1 MWPIF
6 GGWSPMVLISTAKV
20 LIANNHNLFRE
31 GLHHLLQNEKD
42 VEIVGDAMNGA
53 QMISAINDL
62 KPDIVLHD
70 IKIPGMDTVQI
81 LSVIKSKGIKSL
93 VITTHTDD
101 DTIIAALKAG
111 ASGYLSVNTTT
122 RELAKAIR
130 AVHRGEMWVERK
142 MVAKIIEEG
151 VEKELDQKEKIN
163 TKKDQLTPR
172 EQEVLALLTE
182 GYTNKEIANKLFI
195 SEKTVKSHMNNIFKR
210 LNVTGR
216 LQAIVYA
223 IKHGLC

>member
-1 MWPIF
+1 
-6 GGWSPMVLISTAKV
+6 MVSGLAAKV
-20 LIANNHNLFRE
+20 LIANNHNLFRK
-31 GLHHLLQNEKD
+31 GLHLLLENEEN
-42 VEIVGDAMNGA
+42 VEIVGDAVNGI

-70 IKIPGMDTVQI
+70 IKMPGLDTAEI

-93 VITTHTDD
+93 VITTHADD
-101 DTIIAALKAG
+101 NTIIEALKAG
-111 ASGYLSVNTTT
+111 ASGYLSINTTT
-122 RELAKAIR
+122 GELVKAIR
-130 AVHRGEMWVERK
+130 AVHRGEMWIERK
-142 MVAKIIEEG
+142 MISKIIEKG
-151 VEKELDQKEKIN
+151 TDDQVTTKERLNTDKE
-163 TKKDQLTPR
+163 QLTPR
-172 EQEVLALLTE
+172 EQQVLALLTE

-210 LNVTGR
+210 LNVSGR

>member
-1 MWPIF
+1 
-6 GGWSPMVLISTAKV
+6 MVSGSAAKV
-20 LIANNHNLFRE
+20 LIANNHNLFRK
-31 GLHHLLQNEKD
+31 GLHLLLENEEN
-42 VEIVGDAMNGA
+42 VEIVGDAVNGI

-70 IKIPGMDTVQI
+70 IKMPGLDTAEI

-93 VITTHTDD
+93 VITTHADD
-101 DTIIAALKAG
+101 NTIIEALKAG
-111 ASGYLSVNTTT
+111 ASGYLSINTTT
-122 RELAKAIR
+122 GELVKAIR
-130 AVHRGEMWVERK
+130 AVHKGEMWIERK
-142 MVAKIIEEG
+142 MISKIIEKG
-151 VEKELDQKEKIN
+151 TDDQVTTKERFNTDKE
-163 TKKDQLTPR
+163 QLTPR
-172 EQEVLALLTE
+172 EQQVLALLTE

-210 LNVTGR
+210 LNVSGR